1 MRLLAFIITTCV
13 AFTPRRAF
21 LKKYA
26 TSAAALASNRAAVT
40 ALASA
45 TTNASKDDGGALTIH
60 FYGPVSEESCLQLT
74 QALTEYDRRARHR
87 AVDEPSVEPVISLH
101 IQSPGGSLLPTF
113 YVCDVM
119 QNLRTPVHVHVDGFA
134 ASAASL
140 IAVCGD
146 RRIMTAH
153 SAMLIHQLSGA
164 SSGKFSEM
172 EEEMQ
177 NFGFFMNLVKDI
189 YLTHTSMNASTLDT
203 LLSSDVWLPAG
214 NCLEYGLVDEV
225 L

>member
-1 MRLLAFIITTCV
+1 MRLLALLISTCA
-13 AFTPRRAF
+13 AFTAPRRTF
-21 LKKYA
+21 LKSSVA
-26 TSAAALASNRAAVT
+26 STAALVTTSAAA
-40 ALASA
+40 
-45 TTNASKDDGGALTIH
+45 NASGDDGGALTIH
-60 FYGPVSEESCLQLT
+60 FYGPVSEDTCLQLT
-74 QALTEYDRRARHR
+74 QALNEYDRRARHR
-87 AVDEPSVEPVISLH
+87 VVDEPDVQPHIALH

-119 QNLRTPVHVHVDGFA
+119 RNLQTPVHVHVDGFA

-146 RRIMTAH
+146 RRVMTAH

-164 SSGKFSEM
+164 SSGKFKEM

-189 YLTHTSMNASTLDT
+189 YLTQTKINASTLER

-214 NCLEYGLVDEV
+214 KCLEYGLVDEV
-225 L
+225 V